1 MNTVSI
7 QTVAAADVH
16 AGLVDTSRPNTARVY
31 DYLLGGRENFAADRA
46 LGDRIMSVLP
56 EAQTGVRAQR
66 GVLARAVRYLVTG
79 AGVRQFLDI
88 GSGLPTADNVH
99 EVARRCDSA
108 TRVVYVDNDA
118 VVLCHARALLADN
131 RTSFVEGGDLLRPES
146 IIGSPAILGHLDW
159 DQPIGL
165 LLCGILHFVQDEQDP
180 AGLVAVIAEA
190 LPPGSYVFI
199 QHLLDTGDETAAALQ
214 AQMMRGFGKSRFR
227 TLEEVRA
234 LFGGLELV
242 PPGVVPVPR
251 WRPDSDAGAQD
262 RGEHANVLRMA
273 CAGLAR
279 KP

>member
-1 MNTVSI
+1 
-7 QTVAAADVH
+7 VAAAEVY
-16 AGLVDTSRPNTARVY
+16 AGQIDSSRPNTARVY

-46 LGDRIMSVLP
+46 LGDRIISVLP

-66 GVLARAVRYLVTG
+66 AVLARAVRYLVTG
-79 AGVRQFLDI
+79 AGVRQLLDI

-99 EVARRCDSA
+99 EVARRCDAA

-131 RTSFVEGGDLLRPES
+131 HMSFAESGDLLRPES
-146 IIGSPAILGHLDW
+146 IIGSPAVRGHLDW

-180 AGLVAVIAEA
+180 AGLVAAIADA
-190 LPPGSYVFI
+190 LPPGSHVFI
-199 QHLLDTGDETAAALQ
+199 HHLLDTGDDTAAELQ
-214 AQMMRGFGKSRFR
+214 AQMMRGLGKARFR
-227 TLEEVRA
+227 TLEEVRT

-251 WRPDSDAGAQD
+251 WRPDTDAQD
-262 RGEHANVLRMA
+262 REEHANVLRMA